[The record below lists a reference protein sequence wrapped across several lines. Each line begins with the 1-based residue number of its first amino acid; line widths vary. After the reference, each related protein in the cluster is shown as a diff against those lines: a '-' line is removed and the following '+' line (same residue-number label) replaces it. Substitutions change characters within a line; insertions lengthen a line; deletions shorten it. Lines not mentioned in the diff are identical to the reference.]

1 MAFFQ
6 RSYSHESDKILMS
19 ALARQYRG
27 DHLHVIDLPYRFS
40 SWAFDDPE
48 NVGLWFDEQG
58 QLVAWAVLQTPFWTM
73 DTVCQPAA
81 DENLY
86 PEILAWADR
95 RARVTLDTE
104 YGHPAWYVNV
114 FSGQVN
120 RIADLKKAG
129 FQYQAKEGDDSWSK
143 VLMRRSVEKPV
154 KVHQP
159 PAGFTVRPLA
169 GESEVKDYVAL
180 HQSIFETK
188 NMTVDWRLRTL
199 QHPAYKP
206 ELDLVIE
213 SPARHLVA
221 FCIGWFDEQTLS
233 GQVEPLGCLADFR
246 LYALGRV
253 VLAEGL
259 HRLQTHGA
267 KQIFLE
273 TDNYRNTAYRLYQS
287 FDFQVIQDVRVYRK
301 DYKTG

>member
-1 MAFFQ
+1 MALFH
-6 RSYSHESDKILMS
+6 RSYSHESDKTLMS
-19 ALARQYRG
+19 ALARQYMG

-40 SWAFDDPE
+40 SWAFNDPE

-58 QLVAWAVLQTPFWTM
+58 QLVAWAALQAPFCTI
-73 DTVCQPAA
+73 DYVCQPAA
-81 DENLY
+81 DDNLY
-86 PEILAWADR
+86 PEILAWADD
-95 RARVTLDTE
+95 RARAVIHTE
-104 YGHPAWYVNV
+104 YGHPEWFVNV

-120 RIADLKKAG
+120 RIADLEKAG
-129 FQYQAKEGDDSWSK
+129 FQCQANAGDHSWSK
-143 VLMRRSVEKPV
+143 VLMRRSLEKPV
-154 KVHQP
+154 KLHQP

-169 GESEVKDYVAL
+169 GENEVKDYVAL
-180 HQSIFETK
+180 HQSVFETR
-188 NMTVDWRLRTL
+188 NMTLDWRMRTL
-199 QHPAYKP
+199 QHPDHKP

-221 FCIGWFDEQTLS
+221 FCIGWFDEQTFS

-267 KQIFLE
+267 KQIFVE
-273 TDNYRNTAYRLYQS
+273 TDNYRNTAFRLYQS
-287 FDFQVIQDVRVYRK
+287 FDFQVIQDVLVYRK
-301 DYKTG
+301 DY